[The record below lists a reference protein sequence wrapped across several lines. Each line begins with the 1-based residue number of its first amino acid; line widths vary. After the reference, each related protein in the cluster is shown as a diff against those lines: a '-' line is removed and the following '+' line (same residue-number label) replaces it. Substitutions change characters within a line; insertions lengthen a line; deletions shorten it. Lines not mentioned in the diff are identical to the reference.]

1 MVLAHDILLHYY
13 IVYTFLQSFI
23 KIFQRS
29 CVNEQPK
36 IIIIVIIK
44 TYSKVSYSKIK

>member
-36 IIIIVIIK
+36 IIIIIIK
-44 TYSKVSYSKIK
+44 TYSKVSYSKVK